1 MIKTDVVK
9 ILYVEDNIKMA
20 ESVKK
25 GLTELGYSVTL
36 GYNVTE
42 AKKLVS
48 AELFDLYILDLLL
61 PGGSGLEICKQIRSK
76 ELSAPIILLTALS
89 NIEKKIEGFDLG
101 ADDYIVKPF
110 EFAELNARI
119 KNLLK
124 RAPNYKSNENIL
136 RVGDLEIDIIKKSVK
151 RNGQLVIL
159 TTKEFNL
166 LEYLLRNK
174 GRVVPKAE
182 LALNIWELSFDT
194 GTNII
199 EVYINYLR
207 KKIEKDSLPKLIYTQ
222 VGTGYFI
229 PEELV

>member
-1 MIKTDVVK
+1 
-9 ILYVEDNIKMA
+9 
-20 ESVKK
+20 
-25 GLTELGYSVTL
+25 
-36 GYNVTE
+36 
-42 AKKLVS
+42 
-48 AELFDLYILDLLL
+48 
-61 PGGSGLEICKQIRSK
+61 
-76 ELSAPIILLTALS
+76 
-89 NIEKKIEGFDLG
+89 
-101 ADDYIVKPF
+101 
-110 EFAELNARI
+110 
-119 KNLLK
+119 
-124 RAPNYKSNENIL
+124 
-136 RVGDLEIDIIKKSVK
+136 
-151 RNGQLVIL
+151 L

-194 GTNII
+194 GTNIV